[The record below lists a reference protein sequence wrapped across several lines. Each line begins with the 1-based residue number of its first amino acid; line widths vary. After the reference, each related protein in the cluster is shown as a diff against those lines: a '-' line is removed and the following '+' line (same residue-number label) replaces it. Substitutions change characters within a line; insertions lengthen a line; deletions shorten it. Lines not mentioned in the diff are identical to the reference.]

1 MTEWYRNTDWNDEIE
16 AMFFAKLD
24 KARSQR
30 DQYIVL
36 QAFHLSQSHPK
47 VALRLIDFYYETR
60 TEDFHDGR
68 ADQVRASAQ
77 FALGGYV
84 EALDNY
90 LKLLKGQEA
99 NDDIYVGSPLEFA
112 FLAARFRSDTHYDA
126 ALEQL
131 AGIAHPSEKEP
142 EPRFRYCAATALIM
156 SAFALRSGTGTDDGA
171 DRAGPAGS
179 GAGLLS
185 RCGLAFA
192 RGYAEMRFNAELRK
206 PRDGGLKPIRVGHLY
221 LALPAS

>member
-1 MTEWYRNTDWNDEIE
+1 MTEWYRNTDWNGEIE

-36 QAFHLSQSHPK
+36 QAHHLSQSHPK
-47 VALRLIDFYYETR
+47 TALKLIEFYFETR

-68 ADQVRASAQ
+68 ANRVAAAAQ

-99 NDDIYVGSPLEFA
+99 KEDIYVGSPLEFA
-112 FLAARFRSDTHYDA
+112 FLTARFRSHTHYVF

-131 AGIAHPSEKEP
+131 ASFEQPSQKEP
-142 EPRFRYCAATALIM
+142 EPRFRYCAASALITSETGSDPVNSLAM
-156 SAFALRSGTGTDDGA
+156 ARAALDLPQEVLELYPDVVWRLRGVTRS
-171 DRAGPAGS
+171 
-179 GAGLLS
+179 
-185 RCGLAFA
+185 
-192 RGYAEMRFNAELRK
+192 
-206 PRDGGLKPIRVGHLY
+206 
-221 LALPAS
+221 

>member
-36 QAFHLSQSHPK
+36 QGHHLSQSHPD
-47 VALRLIDFYYETR
+47 VALRLIDFYYDTR
-60 TEDFHDGR
+60 KEDFHDGR
-68 ADQVRASAQ
+68 ADRVRASAQ
-77 FALGGYV
+77 FALGGYA

-112 FLAARFRSDTHYDA
+112 FLAARFRSETHYDA

-131 AGIAHPSEKEP
+131 AGLNRPSDTEFESL
-142 EPRFRYCAATALIM
+142 FRYSAASALITYETRRDPVNALAMARTALDLPQAVLDAY
-156 SAFALRSGTGTDDGA
+156 SDVVWRLRGIVRS
-171 DRAGPAGS
+171 
-179 GAGLLS
+179 
-185 RCGLAFA
+185 
-192 RGYAEMRFNAELRK
+192 
-206 PRDGGLKPIRVGHLY
+206 
-221 LALPAS
+221 

>member
-16 AMFFAKLD
+16 AMFFAKLG

-36 QAFHLSQSHPK
+36 QGHHLSQSHPK

-60 TEDFHDGR
+60 TEDFDDGR
-68 ADQVRASAQ
+68 ADRVRASAQ

-99 NDDIYVGSPLEFA
+99 NEDIYVGSPLEFA

-131 AGIAHPSEKEP
+131 AGFAQPSSKEP
-142 EPRFRYCAATALIM
+142 EPRFRYCAASALITLEKG
-156 SAFALRSGTGTDDGA
+156 SDPANALAMARAALDLPQEVLDFYPDVVWRLRGVTRS
-171 DRAGPAGS
+171 
-179 GAGLLS
+179 
-185 RCGLAFA
+185 
-192 RGYAEMRFNAELRK
+192 
-206 PRDGGLKPIRVGHLY
+206 
-221 LALPAS
+221 

>member
-1 MTEWYRNTDWNDEIE
+1 MTEWYRNTYWNDEIE

-36 QAFHLSQSHPK
+36 QAFHLSESHPK

-77 FALGGYV
+77 FALGGYA

-90 LKLLKGQEA
+90 LKLLKGRSRMRTFMS
-99 NDDIYVGSPLEFA
+99 DRRWSSP
-112 FLAARFRSDTHYDA
+112 SS
-126 ALEQL
+126 
-131 AGIAHPSEKEP
+131 PP
-142 EPRFRYCAATALIM
+142 
-156 SAFALRSGTGTDDGA
+156 
-171 DRAGPAGS
+171 GS
-179 GAGLLS
+179 GQI
-185 RCGLAFA
+185 RIT
-192 RGYAEMRFNAELRK
+192 MRRWNNW
-206 PRDGGLKPIRVGHLY
+206 RV
-221 LALPAS
+221 